1 MGCIPEEEHHR
12 TAEEV
17 AGWDRSTAR
26 TEPAQAGRHKA
37 AGHMAE
43 GKAVLGSFE
52 EGHLDI
58 PEAAGPGSPGAGV
71 GWDRVAEAA
80 LDIPAA
86 AEVENTAE
94 AGIAAAAVPG
104 SLEAAAREAH
114 TALVGEGHRTVLVAA
129 ARTAADQV
137 GTGPDYEVGLSVR
150 EVAVGIPGSSRPE
163 QAGRLAARTE
173 AVADSF
179 LVSGFWGVG
188 SGRAG

>member
-71 GWDRVAEAA
+71 GWDRAAEAA

-94 AGIAAAAVPG
+94 AGTAAVAVPDNLG
-104 SLEAAAREAH
+104 AAGREAH
-114 TALVGEGHRTVLVAA
+114 TALVGVV
-129 ARTAADQV
+129 RTAAAQV
-137 GTGPDYEVGLSVR
+137 DTDPDCEVGLSVR
-150 EVAVGIPGSSRPE
+150 EVAVGIPDSSRPE
-163 QAGRLAARTE
+163 EAGRLAARTE
-173 AVADSF
+173 AAGDSF
-179 LVSGFWGVG
+179 LVSGFWKVG
-188 SGRAG
+188 SGRGG